1 MLIICYGNFWCV
13 IFRVFA
19 RVCPLFNIINIL
31 SCSEPHPTPFF
42 PQPPTSTPTLPPSSV
57 AISNIHYV
65 ETFQIS
71 FLNISVC
78 QWTDSWNE
86 VLYFVGTGSI
96 MFISL
101 NNSSLRHSVVF
112 REFQAISLQ
121 TIKVILFHI
130 LWNHQTISHGIK
142 HNSVCNKFF
151 T

>member
-1 MLIICYGNFWCV
+1 
-13 IFRVFA
+13 
-19 RVCPLFNIINIL
+19 
-31 SCSEPHPTPFF
+31 
-42 PQPPTSTPTLPPSSV
+42 
-57 AISNIHYV
+57 V

-130 LWNHQTISHGIK
+130 L
-142 HNSVCNKFF
+142 
-151 T
+151 